1 MSDYQVRQLENTIA
15 ELKEELAMFK
25 ERCLQQ
31 ERMIHM
37 LESFER
43 QSFYKPTGYIECQ
56 N

>member
-1 MSDYQVRQLENTIA
+1 MSDYQMRELENKIA

-37 LESFER
+37 LEK
-43 QSFYKPTGYIECQ
+43 QSVPMYKPTGFIEC
-56 N
+56 